1 MKGGSAG
8 QGIATV
14 REGDDSPGFVVDWP
28 LPAGRTCDD
37 ETMKLKSRE
46 AAKHRPSFLSNAPA
60 AFSRWES
67 KDLDAAEAPDLE
79 KASGELPRS
88 NSKSSISSSVSNRM
102 SAADRWKNYA
112 AQLVYSPVAK
122 FYYAFM
128 IAVTLF
134 EICVT
139 LYDPHHL
146 PHTRWFLGIELF
158 MVAMLMN
165 EVAHPSFTSPALL
178 RS

>member
-1 MKGGSAG
+1 MHGTEAQIAAAERDIDFDFVAGARHEVCIHGSWQLRSEEMK
-8 QGIATV
+8 
-14 REGDDSPGFVVDWP
+14 P
-28 LPAGRTCDD
+28 
-37 ETMKLKSRE
+37 SRD

-67 KDLDAAEAPDLE
+67 RDVDAAEALDLE
-79 KASGELPRS
+79 KANGELPRS
-88 NSKSSISSSVSNRM
+88 NSKSSISSSISNRM

-165 EVAHPSFTSPALL
+165 EVAVSFHFLSVNH
-178 RS
+178 